1 MKSLQPP
8 TAGSATACQMTHTLR
23 WGERDIVSTLYRLRS
38 LKDRKSNGKSILVC
52 GCSANSWIWD
62 RSKEGIRYP
71 LLLLIQQAEK
81 HIHNNYMLAAT
92 IGNIYVYTYK
102 KLAMTFVLSSIIDD
116 RMRRRRSDGFF
127 FCIRLMDEFGNCPT
141 TGRSPDD
148 LFFCWFSA
156 ETSSGSSGVGAWF
169 FSNLTAE
176 TIDLPLFFFLFPRP
190 QCHRDSVSS
199 PLMLTTPSSNQEAAC
214 RLNTY
219 VCFSQPLNWQTCKV
233 TNTLLPLFFS
243 VGKRSLQVWPERQQ
257 GCGQPAL
264 WTSLQAAAG

>member
-1 MKSLQPP
+1 
-8 TAGSATACQMTHTLR
+8 
-23 WGERDIVSTLYRLRS
+23 
-38 LKDRKSNGKSILVC
+38 
-52 GCSANSWIWD
+52 
-62 RSKEGIRYP
+62 
-71 LLLLIQQAEK
+71 
-81 HIHNNYMLAAT
+81 
-92 IGNIYVYTYK
+92 
-102 KLAMTFVLSSIIDD
+102 MTFVLSSIIDD
-116 RMRRRRSDGFF
+116 RMRRRRRRSDGFF

-148 LFFCWFSA
+148 LFFADFQLRPAAAAPGWVHDFSQ
-156 ETSSGSSGVGAWF
+156 TLLLKQSTF
-169 FSNLTAE
+169 
-176 TIDLPLFFFLFPRP
+176 LFFFLFPRP